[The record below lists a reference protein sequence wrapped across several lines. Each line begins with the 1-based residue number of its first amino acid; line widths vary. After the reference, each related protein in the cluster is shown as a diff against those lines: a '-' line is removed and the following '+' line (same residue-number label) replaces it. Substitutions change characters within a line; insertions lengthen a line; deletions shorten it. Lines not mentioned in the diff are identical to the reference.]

1 MLIVLFV
8 PCFVFFYCY
17 LNKYAVVVLSFYCYS
32 ICNNYNFFNK
42 LFINYTRDSFLIK
55 ILIP

>member
-1 MLIVLFV
+1 M
-8 PCFVFFYCY
+8 PCFVFLYCY

>member
-1 MLIVLFV
+1 MLIALFV
-8 PCFVFFYCY
+8 PCSVFYY
-17 LNKYAVVVLSFYCYS
+17 LNKYAVVVLFFYCYS
-32 ICNNYNFFNK
+32 ICKDYNFFNK